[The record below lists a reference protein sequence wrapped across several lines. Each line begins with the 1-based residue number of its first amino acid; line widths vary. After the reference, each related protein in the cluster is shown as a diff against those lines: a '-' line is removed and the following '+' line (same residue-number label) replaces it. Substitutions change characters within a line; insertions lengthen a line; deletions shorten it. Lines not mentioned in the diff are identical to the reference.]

1 MINTSGDLYM
11 GVKPVITSLLCALIH
26 SVETSINPDLRFTR
40 DWHIAIEKNKNKGHE
55 ETEVA

>member
-1 MINTSGDLYM
+1 M